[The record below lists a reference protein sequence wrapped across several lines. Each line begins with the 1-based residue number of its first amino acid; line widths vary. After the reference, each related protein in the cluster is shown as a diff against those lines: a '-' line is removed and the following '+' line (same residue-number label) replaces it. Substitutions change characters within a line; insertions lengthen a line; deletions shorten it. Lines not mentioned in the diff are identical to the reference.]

1 MTSLQTYLIVAIVSM
16 IISGAA
22 VWRVTSSYKDTK
34 WKNVIMEKDLVAN
47 KVLTDAVEQVRQ
59 IEKQHALI
67 TTQMEVENGQLK
79 EQIDSIY
86 TENRRL
92 TRDLNGLRDPG
103 TRVTNHCTVSSG
115 TTTTSGSNDQTTGAQ
130 LSDEASEFLL
140 TFANDS
146 DKVALYAQTC
156 YKWISGPDVH

>member
-1 MTSLQTYLIVAIVSM
+1 MTSLQTYLIIALVSM
-16 IISGAA
+16 VVSGSV
-22 VWRVTSSYKDTK
+22 VWRMTTNYQETK
-34 WKNVIMEKDLVAN
+34 WENVILEKESVSN
-47 KVLTDAVEQVRQ
+47 KVLRDTLEQVRQ

-67 TTQMEVENGQLK
+67 TTQLEIKNGQLK

-92 TRDLNGLRDPG
+92 TRDLNGMRDPG
-103 TRVTNHCTVSSG
+103 VRATRCAVPTASPTA
-115 TTTTSGSNDQTTGAQ
+115 SGSDDQTTGAR

-156 YKWISGPDVH
+156 YKWISKSESH

>member
-1 MTSLQTYLIVAIVSM
+1 MTSLQTYLIISIVSM

-34 WKNVIMEKDLVAN
+34 WKNVIMERDVAAN

-67 TTQMEVENGQLK
+67 TTQLEIKNGQLK
-79 EQIDSIY
+79 DEIDSMY

-103 TRVTNHCTVSSG
+103 TRVTSHCTVSPG
-115 TTTTSGSNDQTTGAQ
+115 TTTTSGSNDQTRGAP

-156 YKWISGPDVH
+156 YNWVSESDLH